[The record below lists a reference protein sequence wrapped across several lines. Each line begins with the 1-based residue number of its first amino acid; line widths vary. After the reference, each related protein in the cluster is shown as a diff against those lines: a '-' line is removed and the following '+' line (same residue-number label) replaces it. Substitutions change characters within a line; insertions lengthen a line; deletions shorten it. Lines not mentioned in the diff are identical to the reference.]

1 MPYLYADWPIPA
13 TIHALTSLRT
23 DGHSQGVFNSFNLGY
38 HVDDNPDQ
46 VAQNINKLVKELA
59 LPYTPHWISQVHGCD
74 VVESEQI
81 LPETK
86 ADGVYTHEKGQI
98 CAVLTAD
105 CLPILI
111 AHPQGL
117 GVAALHGGWRSLQQ
131 GIIEVGLN
139 KLDLPRQELF
149 VWLGPAIGP
158 TAFAIG
164 LEVRDA
170 FLEKFPFLSNAFYQ
184 DDNMQ
189 WHADLYQIARLQL
202 QQCGVNHIYGG
213 NYCTYSD
220 KERFYSF
227 RRDQQ
232 TGRMASLIWIDKD
245 TPHDR

>member
-1 MPYLYADWPIPA
+1 MPYLYADWPMPA

-23 DGHSQGVFNSFNLGY
+23 DGHSHGVFDSFNLGY
-38 HVDDNPDQ
+38 HVGDDPVKVGQN
-46 VAQNINKLVKELA
+46 VAQLVKELA
-59 LPYTPHWISQVHGCD
+59 LPYTPQWMSQVHGSE
-74 VVESEQI
+74 VVSSEQMRPDI
-81 LPETK
+81 K
-86 ADGVYTHEKGQI
+86 ADGVYTHQKGHI

-139 KLDLPRQELF
+139 KLALPVEELS

-158 TAFAIG
+158 DAFAIG
-164 LEVRDA
+164 IEVRDA
-170 FLEKFPFLSNAFYQ
+170 FLECYPFLSAAFYQ
-184 DDNMQ
+184 DNTQ
-189 WHADLYQIARLQL
+189 HWYADLYQIARLQL
-202 QQCGVNHIYGG
+202 QRCGVKHIYGG
-213 NYCTYSD
+213 EYCTYSD

-245 TPHDR
+245 THHDR